1 MLKKIFSKKQKQ
13 EQSQQKSAYIPG
25 TILDD
30 LYSGSSA
37 GSAARFLDYY
47 RGESIVYTPTN
58 LILDAISSI
67 DIIILDTKA
76 EKKENQYIYD
86 HKAIDLLKNPNPFE
100 SGELFTKSML
110 LNYIVTG
117 NAYLKIIGGDQKTRS
132 EPVELHCL
140 SPRYINIEANNY
152 DGFPETYQYSNKYAN
167 DYKRASV
174 NKRFYE
180 DSTGNEL
187 TQLRNVNPFY
197 NYSDLEGLSFFD
209 AVESEILQYSAAN
222 QHNLALLK
230 NQARPS
236 GMLTYVGDTGPAAAN
251 QLNKIKEN
259 IKDNLTGPE
268 NTGVPLFLS
277 GDFKFTQLSQ
287 TMQDMDFATLKQ
299 QAFNSTFN
307 ALNIPLPMVSSE
319 TMTFSNMD
327 SSKFAFY
334 DNAVLPLLKQ
344 YLSFLNYSVLS
355 RYDSKGLTFSF
366 DPAGIQ
372 ALESRKIENALT
384 LSKLDAVTDNEVRTS
399 IGYPHLT
406 QGGDVVYKPINE
418 IPAGTDISTQNQ
430 QDTPAKSFKE
440 DELEALAKMNRC
452 KDAQGNDI
460 YSKEDL
466 KDNVVKLFK

>member
-1 MLKKIFSKKQKQ
+1 MLKKFFSKKKEK

-30 LYSGSSA
+30 LYSSSSA
-37 GSAARFLDYY
+37 GSAVRFLDYY

-67 DIIILDTKA
+67 DIILYN
-76 EKKENQYIYD
+76 KKDGKFVYD
-86 HKAIDLLKNPNPFE
+86 HEVLDRLKQPNPFT

-117 NAYLKIIGGDQKTRS
+117 NAYLKIIGGDSGSNDKPS
-132 EPVELHCL
+132 ELECL
-140 SPRYINIEANNY
+140 SPRYINIEANSY
-152 DGFPETYQYSNKYAN
+152 DGYPETYQYSNKYAN
-167 DYKRASV
+167 DYKRASS

-180 DSTGNEL
+180 DETGNEL
-187 TQLRNVNPFY
+187 TQLRNVNPYY

-236 GMLTYVGDTGPAAAN
+236 GMLTYVGETGPGAAS
-251 QLNKIKEN
+251 QLKKIKEN
-259 IKDNLTGPE
+259 IRENLTGPN

-277 GDFKFTQLSQ
+277 GDYKFTQLSQ

-307 ALNIPLPMVSSE
+307 ALNIPLPMVASD

-334 DNAVLPLLKQ
+334 DNAVLPLFKQ
-344 YLSFLNYSVLS
+344 YLSFLDYSLLN
-355 RYDSKGLTFSF
+355 RYKKKADENLVFSF

-372 ALESRKIENALT
+372 ALEARRVVNALN
-384 LSKLDAVTDNEVRTS
+384 LSKLDTLTDNEIRTQV
-399 IGYPHLT
+399 GYEHLD
-406 QGGDVVYKPINE
+406 QGGNVIYKPINVV
-418 IPAGTDISTQNQ
+418 PAGTDIYTQDQ
-430 QDTPAKSFKE
+430 RDKPAKAMNDKRL
-440 DELEALAKMNRC
+440 DAMAKLHKC
-452 KDAQGNDI
+452 KDAQGDDI
-460 YSKEDL
+460 YSKEEI
-466 KDNVVKLFK
+466 KDNVVNLFK